1 MAMVSAILLAAG
13 ESRRMVGD
21 FKPLL
26 KWGTRTVIGACID
39 NLKRSRVDE
48 IIVVLGF
55 RESEIRSRLAG
66 AGVQFAINRDYRKG
80 MLSSLKTGL
89 PLISPRCE
97 GVLVAL
103 VDQPMVGP
111 EVINPLVISYGDYE
125 KKISVP
131 TYQGKHGHP
140 IIVSREFEEEIMRL
154 DDADPE
160 GLKAILNAHRSEI
173 QEVPV
178 DSAAILEDIDSPED
192 YARLVAQVPSFYDSH
207 KWTP

>member
-1 MAMVSAILLAAG
+1 MISAILLAAG
-13 ESRRMVGD
+13 ESRRMGGD

-26 KWGTRTVIGACID
+26 KWGTRSVIGACID

-55 RESEIRSRLAG
+55 RESEIRARLAG
-66 AGVQFAINRDYRKG
+66 AGVQFAINRDFSKG

-89 PLISPRCE
+89 PLVSPRSE
-97 GVLVAL
+97 GILIAL

-111 EVINPLVISYGDYE
+111 EVINPLVITFGDFD
-125 KKISVP
+125 KTISIP
-131 TYQGKHGHP
+131 TFEGKHGHP
-140 IIVSREFEEEIMRL
+140 ILISRNFEEEIMRL
-154 DDADPE
+154 DDNDPE
-160 GLKAILNAHRSEI
+160 GLKSIINAHRQEI

-178 DSAAILEDIDSPED
+178 NSSAILEDIDSPED
-192 YARLVAQVPSFYDSH
+192 YARLVAQVPSLYESH

>member
-1 MAMVSAILLAAG
+1 MISAILLAAG
-13 ESRRMVGD
+13 ESRRMSGD

-55 RESEIRSRLAG
+55 RESEIRARLAG
-66 AGVQFAINRDYRKG
+66 AGVQFAINREFSKG

-89 PLISPRCE
+89 PLVSPRCE
-97 GVLVAL
+97 GVLIGL

-111 EVINPLVISYGDYE
+111 DVINPLVISFGDYD
-125 KKISVP
+125 KRISIP
-131 TYQGKHGHP
+131 TYEGKHGHP
-140 IIVSREFEEEIMRL
+140 IIISRDFEEEIMKL

-160 GLKAILNAHRSEI
+160 GLKALINAHRHEI

-178 DSAAILEDIDSPED
+178 ESSSVLEDIDSPED
-192 YARLVAQVPSFYDSH
+192 YARLVAQVPSLYDSH

>member
-1 MAMVSAILLAAG
+1 MISAILLAAG
-13 ESRRMVGD
+13 ESRRMGGD

-55 RESEIRSRLAG
+55 RESEIRARLAG
-66 AGVQFAINRDYRKG
+66 AGVQFAINREFSKG

-89 PLISPRCE
+89 PLVSPRCE
-97 GVLVAL
+97 GVLIAL

-111 EVINPLVISYGDYE
+111 DAINPLVISFGDYE
-125 KKISVP
+125 KRISIP
-131 TYQGKHGHP
+131 TYEGKHGHP
-140 IIVSREFEEEIMRL
+140 IIISRDFEEEIMKL

-160 GLKAILNAHRSEI
+160 GLKAIVNAHRHEI

-178 DSAAILEDIDSPED
+178 ESSAILEDIDSPED
-192 YARLVAQVPSFYDSH
+192 YARLVAQVPSLYESH

>member
-1 MAMVSAILLAAG
+1 MISAILLAGG
-13 ESRRMVGD
+13 ESRRMGGD

-66 AGVQFAINRDYRKG
+66 AGVQFAINRDYSKG

-89 PLISPRCE
+89 PLVSPRCE
-97 GVLVAL
+97 GVLIAL

-111 EVINPLVISYGDYE
+111 EAINPLVISFGDYE
-125 KKISVP
+125 KRISVP
-131 TYQGKHGHP
+131 TYEGKHGHP
-140 IIVSREFEEEIMRL
+140 IIISRGLEDEVMKL
-154 DDADPE
+154 DEADPD
-160 GLKAILNAHRSEI
+160 GLKALINAHRSEI

-178 DSAAILEDIDSPED
+178 DSPAILDDIDLPED
-192 YARLVAQVPSFYDSH
+192 YARLVAQVPSLYESH

>member
-1 MAMVSAILLAAG
+1 MVSAILLAAG
-13 ESRRMVGD
+13 ESSRMGGD

-55 RESEIRSRLAG
+55 RESEIRARLAG

-89 PLISPRCE
+89 PLVSPRCE
-97 GVLVAL
+97 GVLIAL
-103 VDQPMVGP
+103 VDQPLIGP
-111 EVINPLVISYGDYE
+111 EVINPLVISYGDYD
-125 KKISVP
+125 KPISIP
-131 TYQGKHGHP
+131 TYEGKHGHP
-140 IIVSREFEEEIMRL
+140 IIVSRNFEEEIMRL

-160 GLKAILNAHRSEI
+160 GLKALINAHRHEI

-178 DSAAILEDIDSPED
+178 EASTILEDIDLPED
-192 YARLVAQVPSFYDSH
+192 YARLVAQVPSFYESH